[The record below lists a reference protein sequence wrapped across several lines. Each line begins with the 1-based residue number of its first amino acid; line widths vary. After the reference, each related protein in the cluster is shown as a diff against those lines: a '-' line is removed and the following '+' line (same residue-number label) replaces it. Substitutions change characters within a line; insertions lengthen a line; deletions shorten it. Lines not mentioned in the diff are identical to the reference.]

1 VHPRRNRHIIFD
13 RPMKRL
19 TRLLTALAVLA
30 CASFARAEAVRL
42 VAPASGVTLRGGSFA
57 ELRWSAAQL
66 PASSEEWEAFLSIDG
81 GKYYAF
87 RVTPHLDIAL
97 RRFTFVVPN
106 VDTRDARIL
115 IRTGNEVH
123 ESHFESRGAFSIVR
137 DPGAEQGLPRVL
149 QFGRGEAARDGDPA
163 VLVWAEGTRHGSGV
177 TQQAS
182 PAAPASSFA
191 GRAKR
196 TGDVPAVLVHACD
209 PLRAPAQAGTESPG
223 RQRHIQKAALPSVSA
238 DLLLVCRRRNI

>member
-1 VHPRRNRHIIFD
+1 
-13 RPMKRL
+13 MSRL
-19 TRLLTALAVLA
+19 TRLFPALAVLA
-30 CASFARAEAVRL
+30 CASFVRAEPVRL

-57 ELRWSAAQL
+57 ELRWAAGQL
-66 PASSEEWEAFLSIDG
+66 PPSSEEWEAFLSIDG

-87 RVTPHLDIAL
+87 RVTPHLDIDL

-115 IRTGNEVH
+115 IRTGNEVR
-123 ESHFESRGAFSIVR
+123 ESHFESRGSFTIVR
-137 DPGAEQGLPRVL
+137 DPAAEQGLPRVL

-163 VLVWAEGTRHGSGV
+163 VLAWAEGTRRASGV

-182 PAAPASSFA
+182 PSAAAPALVARMRLA
-191 GRAKR
+191 GQ
-196 TGDVPAVLVHACD
+196 VPAVLLHACD
-209 PLRAPAQAGTESPG
+209 PLGAPAQGGTKSPA
-223 RQRHIQKAALPSVSA
+223 RQGHVQKTALPPVPA